1 MRCDNSVDS
10 GCDVTRTN
18 LTPSAN
24 RLFVSCLVFEENSF
38 RAFPKLGGGKER
50 EGGGRGPGPIFYGQI
65 GRFECLMTV
74 SSTFGLPFSAK
85 QGRCIGHVIQGRPPR
100 LRSEAFVT
108 LALRNE
114 TWHS

>member
-1 MRCDNSVDS
+1 MPPYAGKCPHLRLCPGGLQVRCDNSVDS

-50 EGGGRGPGPIFYGQI
+50 EGGGGGVLDQ
-65 GRFECLMTV
+65 
-74 SSTFGLPFSAK
+74 FSMAK
-85 QGRCIGHVIQGRPPR
+85 
-100 LRSEAFVT
+100 
-108 LALRNE
+108 
-114 TWHS
+114 